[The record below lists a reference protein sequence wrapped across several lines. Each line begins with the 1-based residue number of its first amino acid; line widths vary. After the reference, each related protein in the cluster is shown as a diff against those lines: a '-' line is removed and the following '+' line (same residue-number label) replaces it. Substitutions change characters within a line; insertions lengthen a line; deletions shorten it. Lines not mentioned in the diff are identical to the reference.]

1 MEMESLIIS
10 KEDIQ
15 EYIINNISDGLMCIL
30 GELYNIYNIKP
41 GSPDKYVIDNIV
53 EYYYNE
59 YNGKQKIY
67 SERKEKLSKLKMLE
81 LPEQR
86 SDEWYAMRR
95 DKLTAS
101 SIAGAI
107 GKCHFST
114 REELLLGKIEEQ
126 PYEANPIT
134 EWGVKY
140 EDIAIA
146 FYEEMY
152 NTKVL
157 DFGMVPHPTFEAFGA
172 SPDGICDDTGN
183 DEYVGRMVEIKCPP
197 KRKFTK
203 TVPPHYLMQVQGQL
217 EVCDLDECDFFQVK
231 IEEYDNFDEY
241 CKDTFINDDI
251 MVQGRTNLNFPKG
264 CTLSYIKSN
273 ENKLSYLY
281 PVLNLSNDEYQNWIK
296 ENKEKIEK
304 EGHKFVEAKW
314 WFISR
319 YECTLVK
326 RDKKWWIENIEHILK
341 FYNDLNY
348 YRNSE
353 NLSVLKE
360 KVASQKK
367 RKRRE
372 EPVEIKEFL
381 LLSSDD
387 ED

>member
-1 MEMESLIIS
+1 METETLIIG

-30 GELYNIYNIKP
+30 GNLYNIYNIQP
-41 GSPDKYVIDNIV
+41 CSPDKYVIDNIV

-59 YNGKQKIY
+59 YNDKQKIY

-86 SDEWYAMRR
+86 SDEWYAMRK

-101 SIAGAI
+101 SLAGAI

-114 REELLLGKIEEQ
+114 REELLLGKIEDQ

-140 EDIAIA
+140 EDVAIA

-152 NTKVL
+152 NTKVR
-157 DFGMVPHPTFEAFGA
+157 DFGMIPHPTFEAFGA

-231 IEEYDNFDEY
+231 IEEYDNFDGY
-241 CKDTFINDDI
+241 SKDTFINDDVI
-251 MVQGRTNLNFPKG
+251 VPGRTNLNFPKG

-273 ENKLSYLY
+273 ENKMSYFY
-281 PVLNLSNDEYQNWIK
+281 PVLNLSNDEYKNWIK

-319 YECTLVK
+319 YECSLVK

-341 FYNDLNY
+341 FYNDLKY
-348 YRNSE
+348 YRNPE
-353 NLSVLKE
+353 NLTVLKE
-360 KVASQKK
+360 KVTTQKK

-372 EPVEIKEFL
+372 EPVKIKEFL